1 MLKQEVNISS
11 FQKNL
16 PELIDLVLQGDEI
29 IITKSNIPIAK
40 VSPIENTS
48 ATIKPNFLT
57 ARVLESKRVR
67 KNEAPENWFG

>member
-1 MLKQEVNISS
+1 MLKQEVNINS

-16 PELIDLVLQGDEI
+16 PELIDLVLKGDEL

-48 ATIKPNFLT
+48 VTLKPNFFT
-57 ARVLESKRVR
+57 AKVIESRRVR

>member
-16 PELIDLVLQGDEI
+16 PELLDLVLQGDEI

-40 VSPIENTS
+40 VTPIEDNSVTL
-48 ATIKPNFLT
+48 KPNFLT
-57 ARVLESKRVR
+57 ARVIENRR
-67 KNEAPENWFG
+67 AIKNEAPENWFG